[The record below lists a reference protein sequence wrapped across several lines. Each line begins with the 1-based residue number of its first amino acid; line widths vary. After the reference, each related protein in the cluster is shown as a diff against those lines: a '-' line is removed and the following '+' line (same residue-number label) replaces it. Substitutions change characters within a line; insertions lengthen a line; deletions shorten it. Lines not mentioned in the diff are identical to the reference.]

1 MSDGATL
8 LSWFLIGVPG
18 YLILVLC
25 IARIMDLVLRRRDR

>member
-1 MSDGATL
+1 
-8 LSWFLIGVPG
+8 VPG